1 MLLEKGLTPTLHPLL
16 LLQLSQREEM
26 NTVSMAA
33 AASQNLQEEPVY
45 KEEGRDASFDCG
57 MGEVLDFL

>member
-1 MLLEKGLTPTLHPLL
+1 
-16 LLQLSQREEM
+16 M

-33 AASQNLQEEPVY
+33 AASQNLQEEPVF